1 VLASDDVVEQGE
13 AAPMGADWWE
23 LAPQAVGGRV
33 IVKARDLA
41 GNVAEMEG
49 WNIENSRRFS
59 LIPRECPR

>member
-41 GNVAEMEG
+41 GNVAKMEVG
-49 WNIENSRRFS
+49 I
-59 LIPRECPR
+59 